1 MFYVYAYIRSRNSKN
16 GKAGEPYYIGKGKD
30 NRAYVKH
37 GKIPVPKNK
46 SKIVFLERNLT
57 ELGAFALERRYIRW
71 YGRIDIGTG
80 VLHNRTNGG
89 DGWSGAKHSYE
100 SRKKISDAKKGVP
113 APWLSEYNKTRV
125 HPFLG
130 KRREEHGKIISQ
142 KNVKIWADMDNETR
156 NTRLKN
162 ISDGVGAYAQNNKEE
177 IIQRALKTAETN
189 RGKLWWNDGKQEVKS
204 KECPGSNWNRG
215 RIKRV
220 SYPPK

>member
-1 MFYVYAYIRSRNSKN
+1 
-16 GKAGEPYYIGKGKD
+16 
-30 NRAYVKH
+30 
-37 GKIPVPKNK
+37 
-46 SKIVFLERNLT
+46 VFLERNLT

-80 VLHNRTNGG
+80 ILHNRTDGG

-100 SRKKISDAKKGVP
+100 SRKKISDTKKGVP

-130 KRREEHGKIISQ
+130 KRREEHGKTISQ
-142 KNVKIWADMDNETR
+142 KNVEIWAGMNNETR

-162 ISDGVGAYAQNNKEE
+162 ISDGVRVYAQNNKEE
-177 IIQRALKTAETN
+177 MIQRALKTAETN

-220 SYPPK
+220 FSQPK